1 MTQSTRIRLG
11 ISTCPNDTFAFHA
24 LLNRKVD
31 WQGLDFEVELLDIQ
45 QLNQRLFDDAWDVAK
60 ASFHAALLLT
70 ERTMVLPTGSALGFG
85 VGPLLLAS
93 KANDRP
99 TDLRQLTLCP
109 GEHTTA
115 NLLFKLF
122 YPNTTRIE
130 HTVFS
135 EIMPQLQ
142 QNRADFGVC
151 IHEGRFTWQRQSLH
165 LVEDLGTRWEQETN
179 APLPLGGILASRR
192 LKPEIIARV
201 NAVISD
207 SLAYAHQ
214 NHSEARLS
222 MRKYAQEFDDE
233 VLMEHVKLY
242 VNDWTTDLGE
252 LGRDALS
259 ALSERAR
266 AIRLIPEDASGIEVW
281 NGSSC

>member
-214 NHSEARLS
+214 NPSEARLS

-266 AIRLIPEDASGIEVW
+266 AIGLIPEDASGIEVW

>member
-214 NHSEARLS
+214 NPSEARLS

-252 LGRDALS
+252 LGRVALS

-266 AIRLIPEDASGIEVW
+266 AIGLIPEDASGIEVW